1 MPPFALS
8 PGNSAD
14 LEFSV
19 EKFDYNLY
27 GINSTKSDVKGILRI
42 AVVPTNIYL
51 LKEKVN
57 NKPQFYMQS
66 ANLISFVNQGIY
78 GRPDSSLVDFA
89 HIEKYDSFELE
100 EGKDYESLN
109 EPGNTYFIIGT
120 TPMYRIRVKS
130 TVVKIELIKGH
141 YDFRGNPIFSVEVN
155 PGISYSYMAK
165 ITERVQ

>member
-1 MPPFALS
+1 MPLFISS
-8 PGNSAD
+8 PEDSTD
-14 LEFSV
+14 LEFGV

-27 GINSTKSDVKGILRI
+27 EINSMKSGVKGILRI

-66 ANLISFVNQGIY
+66 ANLISFVNQGEY
-78 GRPDSSLVDFA
+78 GKSDNTAVDFS
-89 HIEKYDSFELE
+89 HIEKYDTFELE
-100 EGKDYESLN
+100 EGIDYEPLN
-109 EPGNTYFIIGT
+109 EPGNTYFIIGRS
-120 TPMYRIRVKS
+120 PMYRIRVKS

-141 YDFRGNPIFSVEVN
+141 YDFKGNPIFSVEVN

-165 ITERVQ
+165 ITEKTK